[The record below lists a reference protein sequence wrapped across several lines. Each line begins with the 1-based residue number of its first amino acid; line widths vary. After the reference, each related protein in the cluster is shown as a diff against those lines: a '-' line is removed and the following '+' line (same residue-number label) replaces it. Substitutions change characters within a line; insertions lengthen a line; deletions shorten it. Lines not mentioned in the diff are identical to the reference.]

1 MSVDGVTITLY
12 QESEGLMADDQ
23 FEVLLFRDSGSDIY
37 PDDIEIPDDIQDKI
51 NEIRNICF

>member
-1 MSVDGVTITLY
+1 MSIDGVTITLY

>member
-1 MSVDGVTITLY
+1 MSIDGVTITLY

-37 PDDIEIPDDIQDKI
+37 PDDIEIPDEIQVKI

>member
-1 MSVDGVTITLY
+1 MSIDGITITLY
-12 QESEGLMADDQ
+12 QESEDLMADDQ

-37 PDDIEIPDDIQDKI
+37 PDDIEIPDEIQVKI